1 MIKKKN
7 HPVELAIDKN
17 GYVVAH
23 PSNLDHMKIG
33 DRFQVKS
40 KEGHVRVVFDNWPF
54 DGKKHAI
61 TDSRIRTFTTKGPFT
76 FSCRIVKGQNPTTGS
91 PAYRKGAG
99 AHGNVDPPGRP

>member
-1 MIKKKN
+1 MIKTKK
-7 HPVELAIDKN
+7 HPVELTIDRN

-61 TDSRIRTFTTKGPFT
+61 TDSRIRSFITEGPFT
-76 FSCRIVKGQNPTTGS
+76 FSCKILSGDPSMGARGYGRN
-91 PAYRKGAG
+91 GAG
-99 AHGNVDPPGRP
+99 AHGNVDPPGK